1 MSSKGLLH
9 GGTLS
14 CGCLKSKGEKKVGL
28 LLQKIGV
35 QFEKEKT
42 FKDCVNPKTG
52 HKLRFDFYLPDYN
65 ICIEYDGTTH
75 YGTTNGGWQTLENF
89 SFIQYSDHIKNQYC
103 ENNNIK
109 LIRIPYWDYNNLNE
123 TYLMERVKN
132 DKLL

>member
-1 MSSKGLLH
+1 MLH

-28 LLQKIGV
+28 LLQKIDI
-35 QFEKEKT
+35 QFKKEKT
-42 FKDCVNPKTG
+42 FNDCVNPKTG

-65 ICIEYDGTTH
+65 TCIEYDGTTH
-75 YGTTNGGWQTLENF
+75 YGTTNGGWQTPENF
-89 SFIQYSDHIKNQYC
+89 SFIRYSDYIKNQYC

-109 LIRIPYWDYNNLNE
+109 LIRIPYWDYDNLNE
-123 TYLMERVKN
+123 TYLIERIKN